1 MGTVLEAAFEI
12 QRFLAQAGERFC
24 IIGAVALQR
33 WGEPRATRD
42 VDLTILCEFG
52 RESAVVDRL
61 LGGFVPRIADA
72 RDFARK
78 SRVVL
83 LKSAGGVGIDVA
95 LGGLPFEERCVE
107 RSSDWPVAGAMLR
120 TCSAE
125 DLVVLKAFAARP
137 RDWLDVESIIV
148 RQGTKLDWPLVY
160 GELEPL
166 AALREAPEIVAR
178 LRELQRTV
186 K

>member
-12 QRFLAQAGERFC
+12 QRFLLQAGERFC
-24 IIGAVALQR
+24 LIGAVALQR

-42 VDLTILCEFG
+42 VDLTLLCPFG
-52 RESAVVDRL
+52 AEPAALDRL
-61 LGGFVPRIADA
+61 LGRFAARIPDA
-72 RDFARK
+72 RDFGLK
-78 SRVVL
+78 NRVVL
-83 LKSAGGVGIDVA
+83 LKSSGGIGIDVS

-107 RSSDWPVAGAMLR
+107 RSSDWPVAGGMLR

-137 RDWLDVESIIV
+137 RDWLDVESTIV
-148 RQGTKLDWPLVY
+148 RRGAKLDWGLIY
-160 GELEPL
+160 QELEPL
-166 AALREAPEIVAR
+166 AALREAPEIVPR
-178 LRELQRTV
+178 LREMQRAL